1 MYLVGIY
8 VAAIL
13 IFGGIYVTV
22 GNMTKVRYMD
32 VLKEGLGIRAKI
44 RANKKEMKVIAKTIR
59 RDKNE
64 TIYNLQKFDDEIAQ
78 LDQDV
83 AEINRK
89 KKEALTTFDTVTRT
103 IISDEITA
111 NNKEEIG
118 GWRMILLLCRKNS
131 AVRVQRRRRNRCL
144 LRITTRYI

>member
-1 MYLVGIY
+1 
-8 VAAIL
+8 
-13 IFGGIYVTV
+13 
-22 GNMTKVRYMD
+22 MTKVRYMD

-111 NNKEEIG
+111 NNKEEID
-118 GWRMILLLCRKNS
+118 GWRMSLLLCRKNS

-144 LRITTRYI
+144 LRITTRSI